1 MDKKHGVE
9 KKKTVNS
16 EGSSKRDAKLQKG
29 TDFIHSVIHEYLIK
43 KEYFKTLDVFQVKFF

>member
-1 MDKKHGVE
+1 MDKKQAID

-16 EGSSKRDAKLQKG
+16 EGSSKRDGKMQKG

-43 KEYFKTLDVFQVKFF
+43 KEYFKTIDVFQVKFH